1 MTDNEIKNAKK
12 REYFRTH
19 PEQREK
25 RNACTKK
32 WIREHRE
39 WWNAYMRQYQ
49 YKKRMAKAML
59 EYSKNE
65 KENIV

>member
-19 PEQREK
+19 PEAREK
-25 RNACTKK
+25 RAAYSRK
-32 WIREHRE
+32 WQKENRER
-39 WWNAYMRQYQ
+39 WNEYMRRYM

-59 EYSKNE
+59 EYHNE